1 MVKNLPANAGD
12 VRDVG
17 SVWQPTPAFLPVK
30 FHGQRN
36 LLGYRPLG
44 CKESDTADPRDTHIL
59 MSRSG
64 ECLTRITACK
74 KKKKK
79 RITASNSCREMLVAV
94 SDRRIREGV
103 CAE

>member
-1 MVKNLPANAGD
+1 MSHLGVIRLWASQVMLVVKNLPASAGD

-36 LLGYRPLG
+36 LLGYGPSG

-59 MSRSG
+59 MF
-64 ECLTRITACK
+64 
-74 KKKKK
+74 
-79 RITASNSCREMLVAV
+79 REW
-94 SDRRIREGV
+94 
-103 CAE
+103 